1 MAQFFKP
8 QKKTVAKGKQQLTI
22 DTLNHEGVGI
32 TRVNNKVGFVE
43 GALPREV
50 VLASPTQTKAKFE
63 RFSVSKVIK
72 PSEFRV
78 KPFCTHYNTCG
89 GCQLQHLAPEQQLVE
104 KQKAVNSLFEKF
116 LGDANTDLNWQSAI
130 DSQPLTYRR
139 TARIAVFYDK
149 NKKEYLFGY
158 RQKGSKK
165 IININN
171 CQVLE
176 SCFSN
181 IFEVFHPLLN
191 RLKTGQS
198 ITHLELYRTQDQALI
213 IIRHIRALSENDI
226 NLLSSEADKNGWKI
240 VLEGETGQYEFSD
253 KHASTQAV
261 INNKNIYLLHYD
273 INEFNLKFNFS
284 FDNFIQ
290 VNHKVNGLML
300 KQAIDWLNLK
310 SDEKILDLFCGIG
323 NFSLPMAQRASS
335 VVGIEGVA
343 SSVEMA
349 KFNAKNNQ
357 IENARFFCQD
367 LNESMAKAKWFNE
380 EYDVLVLD
388 PSRAGA
394 FDILSQLKL
403 KRFARILYVSCDPVT
418 LARDSKLIIDAGF
431 KISKTGLMN
440 MFPHTGHVETMAL
453 FTKS

>member
-261 INNKNIYLLHYD
+261 INNKNIHLLHYD

>member
-32 TRVNNKVGFVE
+32 TRVNKKVGFVE
-43 GALPREV
+43 GALPGET
-50 VLASPTQTKAKFE
+50 VLATSTQSKAKFE
-63 RFSVSKVIK
+63 RFTVNKVITA
-72 PSEFRV
+72 SESRV
-78 KPFCTHYNTCG
+78 KPFCIHYNACG

-116 LGDANTDLNWQSAI
+116 LGDAKTDLNWQAAI

-165 IININN
+165 IININS

-176 SCFSN
+176 PCFSN
-181 IFEVFHPLLN
+181 IFEVFHPLLAK
-191 RLKTGQS
+191 LKTGQS
-198 ITHLELYRTQDQALI
+198 ITHLQLYKTQDQAII
-213 IIRHIRALSENDI
+213 IIRHIRALSEKDI
-226 NLLSSEADKNGWKI
+226 NLLSSEANKNDWEI
-240 VLEGETGQYEFSD
+240 VFEAETGQFEYND
-253 KHASTQAV
+253 KSASTQAF
-261 INNKNIYLLHYD
+261 INNKNTHLLNYY
-273 INEFNLKFNFS
+273 INEFDLKFNFS

-290 VNHKVNGLML
+290 VNHKVNRLML

-323 NFSLPMAQRASS
+323 NFSLPMAQRAHK

-349 KFNAKNNQ
+349 KFNALNNQ
-357 IENARFFCQD
+357 IENAKFFCQD
-367 LNESMAKAKWFNE
+367 LNESMAKSNWFNE

-403 KRFARILYVSCDPVT
+403 KRFSRILYVSCDPVT

-431 KISKTGLMN
+431 NITKTGLMN

-453 FTKS
+453 FTKP

>member
-261 INNKNIYLLHYD
+261 INNKNIQLLHYD

>member
-50 VLASPTQTKAKFE
+50 VLANPTQTKAKFE

-78 KPFCTHYNTCG
+78 KPFCTHYNSCG

-165 IININN
+165 ITNINN

-181 IFEVFHPLLN
+181 IFEVFHPLLK

-198 ITHLELYRTQDQALI
+198 ITHLQLYRTQDQALI

-253 KHASTQAV
+253 KHASTQGV
-261 INNKNIYLLHYD
+261 INNKNIHLLHYD

>member
-261 INNKNIYLLHYD
+261 INNKNIYLLHYY

>member
-8 QKKTVAKGKQQLTI
+8 QKKAVVKGKQQLTI

-32 TRVNNKVGFVE
+32 TRVNKKVGFVE
-43 GALPREV
+43 GALPGET
-50 VLASPTQTKAKFE
+50 VLATSTQSKAKFE
-63 RFSVSKVIK
+63 RFTVNKVIT
-72 PSEFRV
+72 PSESRV
-78 KPFCTHYNTCG
+78 EPFCVHYNVCG
-89 GCQLQHLAPEQQLVE
+89 GCQLQHLAAEHQLVE
-104 KQKAVNSLFEKF
+104 KQKAVNSLFQKF
-116 LGDANTDLNWQSAI
+116 LGDSKTDFNWQSAI

-165 IININN
+165 IININS

-176 SCFSN
+176 SCFSR
-181 IFEVFHPLLN
+181 IFEVFHPVLAK
-191 RLKTGQS
+191 LKTGQS
-198 ITHLELYRTQDQALI
+198 ITHLQLYKTEDQALI
-213 IIRHIRALSENDI
+213 IIRHIRPLSEKDI
-226 NLLSSEADKNGWKI
+226 NLIALEASENGWEI
-240 VLEGETGQYEFSD
+240 VFEGETGQYEFHD
-253 KHASTQAV
+253 KNVTTQAV
-261 INNKNIYLLHYD
+261 INHKNTDLLHYY

-323 NFSLPMAQRASS
+323 NFSLPMAQRVSK

-349 KFNAKNNQ
+349 KFNAQNNQ
-357 IENARFFCQD
+357 IENAQFFCQD
-367 LNESMAKAKWFNE
+367 LNDSMAKAKWFNE

-394 FDILSQLKL
+394 YDILSQLKL
-403 KRFARILYVSCDPVT
+403 KRFSRILYVSCDPVT
-418 LARDSKLIIDAGF
+418 LARDSKLIVDAGF
-431 KISKTGLMN
+431 NINKTGLMN

-453 FTKS
+453 FTKF